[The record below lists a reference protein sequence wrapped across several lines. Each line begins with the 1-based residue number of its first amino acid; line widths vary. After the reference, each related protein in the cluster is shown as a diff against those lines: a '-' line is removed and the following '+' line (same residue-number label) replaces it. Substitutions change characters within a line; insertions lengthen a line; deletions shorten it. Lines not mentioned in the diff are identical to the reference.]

1 MAGSSEGTEMAF
13 EIVVVGPD
21 DTALVHGALNCF
33 AAAFEDSD
41 TYSANRPDRAYLRG
55 VLAGDSFVCLVALV
69 DGVVV
74 GALAAYVLPKIEQA
88 RSELYIYDLAV
99 IESAQRQG
107 VATGLINALKPVARA
122 RGAWVIYVQADDGD
136 EPAVALYSKLGT
148 REDVLHFDIP
158 VT

>member
-1 MAGSSEGTEMAF
+1 MSLDIRT
-13 EIVVVGPD
+13 VDPD
-21 DTALVHGALNCF
+21 NTALVHGALDCF
-33 AAAFEDSD
+33 AVAFEDSD
-41 TYSANRPDRAYLRG
+41 TYSANRPDRDYLRA
-55 VLAGDSFVCLVALV
+55 VLAGESFVCLVALV

-99 IESAQRQG
+99 IESARRQG